1 MFTDF
6 RLLFGFMSV
15 TAFLSMWISNT
26 ATAAMMLPISH
37 AVLQEIKSQSI
48 RDENNGSDQQDDEN
62 ITLVSAKCVRNYDG
76 LTGED
81 RVVISNEED
90 EEIDTKMGDEN
101 QNIVEDNSEE
111 EREIDTK
118 IEDENQNIDR
128 YTDDDES
135 ILNDNKD
142 AMQNME
148 DNSTQVSPTSDNKG
162 FTRLSKGLTLGIAY
176 SANIGGT
183 ATLTG
188 TGPNLVL
195 SGDVVKYVNVYTL
208 DLYIVISY
216 IYTGYFPAV
225 LELTLVYGLPLQLQ
239 QCSFLYFS
247 LGYIFQLFSVMI
259 GNEINPHC

>member
-1 MFTDF
+1 MLTDF

-62 ITLVSAKCVRNYDG
+62 ITLVSAKYVRNYDG

-81 RVVISNEED
+81 RVVISNED
-90 EEIDTKMGDEN
+90 EEIDTKIGDEN

-111 EREIDTK
+111 EREIDT
-118 IEDENQNIDR
+118 DENQNIDR

-142 AMQNME
+142 TMQNME
-148 DNSTQVSPTSDNKG
+148 DNSTQVSPTSDNKS

-208 DLYIVISY
+208 DLYIVAIIIYSQAIS
-216 IYTGYFPAV
+216 
-225 LELTLVYGLPLQLQ
+225 Q
-239 QCSFLYFS
+239 QSWS
-247 LGYIFQLFSVMI
+247 
-259 GNEINPHC
+259 

>member
-1 MFTDF
+1 MLTDF

-62 ITLVSAKCVRNYDG
+62 ITLVSAKYVRNYDG

-81 RVVISNEED
+81 RVVISNED
-90 EEIDTKMGDEN
+90 EEIDTKIGDEN

-111 EREIDTK
+111 EREIDT
-118 IEDENQNIDR
+118 DENQNIDR

-142 AMQNME
+142 TMQNME
-148 DNSTQVSPTSDNKG
+148 DNSTQVSPTSDNKS

-195 SGDVVKYVNVYTL
+195 SGDVVKYVNVYML
-208 DLYIVISY
+208 DLYIVAIIIYSQAIS
-216 IYTGYFPAV
+216 
-225 LELTLVYGLPLQLQ
+225 Q
-239 QCSFLYFS
+239 QSWS
-247 LGYIFQLFSVMI
+247 
-259 GNEINPHC
+259 